1 MSLSLIYSYFL
12 GIRAFTPGGRGSRAE
27 ENDVAEG
34 VELTELGQLAK
45 LVRLKRPFQGCMC
58 CTSALGEDWWRC
70 SQAEWKRQLHSS
82 TAFCV
87 IAHIIAHTQYGLFRE
102 RSVKSLHAPLRSPGL
117 HAPLRSP
124 GKFTNLPN

>member
-27 ENDVAEG
+27 EDDVAEG
-34 VELTELGQLAK
+34 VELTELEQLAK
-45 LVRLKRPFQGCMC
+45 LVRLKRPLQGCMC

-70 SQAEWKRQLHSS
+70 SQAERKRQLHSS

-87 IAHIIAHTQYGLFRE
+87 IAHTQYGLFR
-102 RSVKSLHAPLRSPGL
+102 SVKRL